1 MASAGA
7 MDCSPPTSAAATG
20 RQYILTAGTRLSYS
34 LPAVL
39 PNDATRHDSHRF
51 GRALSDDTPT
61 RAHLAHRVEIRRR
74 IRNRQVRR
82 LDAQSL
88 ANSRFEHGV
97 ERAGHEQRPF
107 DRIRRPG
114 VPEMVLN
121 GVGERFEQVPVVP
134 RAGVKPRRAGLRL
147 ALQPTSKV
155 PSCGI
160 RTEAT
165 ISSKNRLRGYSV
177 WPLALTR

>member
-61 RAHLAHRVEIRRR
+61 RAHFAHRVEIRRR
-74 IRNRQVRR
+74 IRVEAKAAAATALVAAKKSRR
-82 LDAQSL
+82 SSTIMSRLLTVVYLSWIARWHFPPAQ
-88 ANSRFEHGV
+88 
-97 ERAGHEQRPF
+97 
-107 DRIRRPG
+107 
-114 VPEMVLN
+114 
-121 GVGERFEQVPVVP
+121 P
-134 RAGVKPRRAGLRL
+134 RWQQAVAEDCQ
-147 ALQPTSKV
+147 A
-155 PSCGI
+155 
-160 RTEAT
+160 
-165 ISSKNRLRGYSV
+165 
-177 WPLALTR
+177 